1 MSLERYNRQILLEFI
16 GEEGQRRIGASTVVV
31 AGCGALGSTAANVLA
46 RAGVGCLRIVDRDFV
61 EEVNLQRQMLFDEQD
76 VRECLPKAVAAERK
90 LRQIN
95 STIRTEGQVAD
106 INPSN
111 VEKLI
116 AGATVVVDGTD
127 NFETRFLINDA
138 CVKHAI
144 PWIYGGAVGATGMSL
159 TVVPGRTP
167 CLRCVFEGA
176 PPPGSAP
183 TCETAGILSGAA
195 GIIGNFQATEAL
207 KICAGRVDGVSSKL
221 FSVDLWTGEARH
233 FNVERARE
241 SADCVCCK
249 QRRFEF
255 LDADAAA
262 GATVLC
268 GRSAVQ
274 VRPPGAARVDL
285 AALAKGL
292 AATAGVEGILC
303 NEYLLRFSA
312 PTGGAGGRRLE
323 TTVFADGRAIVK
335 GTRELA
341 AARAAYAKY
350 VGM

>member
-1 MSLERYNRQILLEFI
+1 MSLERYNRQILLAFI
-16 GEEGQRRIGASTVVV
+16 GEEGQRRICQSTVVV

-61 EEVNLQRQMLFDEQD
+61 EEVNLQRQTLFDEQD
-76 VRECLPKAVAAERK
+76 VRECLPKAVAAERR
-90 LRQIN
+90 LSRIN
-95 STIRTEGQVAD
+95 STIRIEGRIAD

-111 VEKLI
+111 VEQLI
-116 AGATVVVDGTD
+116 AGATVVVDATD
-127 NFETRFLINDA
+127 NFETRFLLNDA
-138 CVKHAI
+138 CVKHSI
-144 PWIYGGAVGATGMSL
+144 PWVYGGAVGATGMSL
-159 TVVPGRTP
+159 TIVPGRTP

-183 TCETAGILSGAA
+183 TCEIMGILAGAA
-195 GIIGNFQATEAL
+195 GIIGNWQATEAL
-207 KICAGRVDGVSSKL
+207 KLCAGRLDGVSRRL
-221 FSVDLWTGEARH
+221 FSLDLWTGEARN

-241 SADCVCCK
+241 SAACPCCK

-255 LDADAAA
+255 LEASAAA

-274 VRPPGAARVDL
+274 VRPPGSARVEL
-285 AALAKGL
+285 RALAKALG
-292 AATAGVEGILC
+292 ATGGVEGILC

-312 PTGGAGGRRLE
+312 PAGGAGGRRLE
-323 TTVFADGRAIVK
+323 VTVFADGRAIVK
-335 GTRELA
+335 GTGELA